1 MWAAAA
7 ARPAG
12 GDPPP
17 PSSLVSP
24 TERVAI
30 LDANALIA
38 AGGGLRTY
46 TTSLADRAVTIKE
59 VLAEVRDPVSRAALA
74 TATSAGGLAIGV
86 MEPSA
91 ASLAE
96 GMIR

>member
-7 ARPAG
+7 ARPKG

-17 PSSLVSP
+17 ASSLVSP
-24 TERVAI
+24 TEKVAV

-38 AGGGLRTY
+38 AGGGLRSY
-46 TTSLADRAVTIKE
+46 TTALADRAVTIKE

-74 TATSAGGLAIGV
+74 AATCAGALAITV

-96 GMIR
+96 GE